1 MGEENAKNNP
11 KNAEKTTKKPL
22 SNTEKS
28 SILIQNRKNSNN
40 LLIKKVSNFL
50 NSKIK
55 KVNLIHKKN
64 TSLIKDQKTVI
75 EKINKKYNEI
85 KNKTKN
91 IFLGMKNNPTFSRIS
106 KIYKKS
112 KENIDE
118 KIKEILFLNK
128 KVEELN

>member
-75 EKINKKYNEI
+75 EK